1 VSSPVDKIVP
11 KMQATHDELLT
22 LIEGLDQAT
31 LNWRPPGGGWSIHD
45 NMAHL
50 ADAERAHRRFV
61 HAVIKGRSPRL
72 EGFDLD
78 RWNEENVARRAGQT
92 PDEILDALRSERQE
106 TVAFMAD
113 LPHDAWGRI
122 GDHSALGE
130 VSVRQVIRVIGVHE
144 RMHLNEIRRLIES
157 ASMNVAPGERK

>member
-22 LIEGLDQAT
+22 LI
-31 LNWRPPGGGWSIHD
+31 
-45 NMAHL
+45 
-50 ADAERAHRRFV
+50 ERAHRRFV

-92 PDEILDALRSERQE
+92 PDEIFDALRSERQE
-106 TVAFMAD
+106 TVAFS
-113 LPHDAWGRI
+113 WRI
-122 GDHSALGE
+122 FPTTHGAG
-130 VSVRQVIRVIGVHE
+130 
-144 RMHLNEIRRLIES
+144 
-157 ASMNVAPGERK
+157 